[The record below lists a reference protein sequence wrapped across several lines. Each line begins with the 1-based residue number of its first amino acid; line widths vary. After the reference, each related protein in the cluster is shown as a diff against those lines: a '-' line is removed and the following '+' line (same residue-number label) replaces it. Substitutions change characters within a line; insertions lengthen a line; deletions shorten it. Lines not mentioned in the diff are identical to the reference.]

1 VSPDIGEVR
10 LDGARLD
17 MWDSDELGRYL
28 GYLPQDVGL
37 VPATVAET
45 IARLER
51 GAPPEMIHAAAKAAG
66 AHELILSLPQGYDT
80 PLGLGGV
87 LISGGQRQR
96 IGLARALFGDPVLLI
111 LDEPDAHLD
120 AAGEEALRAAL
131 IKAKAR
137 GAAVIFV
144 TQRPGLMM
152 VMDQTLV
159 LQNGKISQFGPRA
172 EIMRGVM
179 KKEQGVS

>member
-1 VSPDIGEVR
+1 
-10 LDGARLD
+10 L
-17 MWDSDELGRYL
+17 
-28 GYLPQDVGL
+28 
-37 VPATVAET
+37 
-45 IARLER
+45 
-51 GAPPEMIHAAAKAAG
+51 
-66 AHELILSLPQGYDT
+66 
-80 PLGLGGV
+80 
-87 LISGGQRQR
+87 
-96 IGLARALFGDPVLLI
+96 
-111 LDEPDAHLD
+111 
-120 AAGEEALRAAL
+120 AL

-159 LQNGKISQFGPRA
+159 LQNGKISQFRPRA